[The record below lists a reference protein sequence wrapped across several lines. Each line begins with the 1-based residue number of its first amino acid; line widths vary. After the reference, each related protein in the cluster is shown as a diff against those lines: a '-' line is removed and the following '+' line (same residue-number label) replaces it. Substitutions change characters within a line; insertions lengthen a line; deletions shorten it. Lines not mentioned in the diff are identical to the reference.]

1 MAFPA
6 NSPTNTPRAQPLTT
20 ASSSATLVEHFR
32 VGMSSSDAPPVPR
45 VTQTTNPDPSAWAH
59 RLSASFG
66 AIAEQISVASQALA
80 DAPSPP
86 GDVAS
91 ALAHL
96 TARLDGI
103 EDTQARIG
111 QELANLIVRVGG
123 SPSWPGGNGHSETGV
138 EEEPRD
144 AGPVLAA
151 ESKEEHS
158 LAKVVE
164 ELRKKV
170 DQLAETVRFE
180 YVSFTLTCFS

>member
-1 MAFPA
+1 
-6 NSPTNTPRAQPLTT
+6 
-20 ASSSATLVEHFR
+20 
-32 VGMSSSDAPPVPR
+32 
-45 VTQTTNPDPSAWAH
+45 
-59 RLSASFG
+59 
-66 AIAEQISVASQALA
+66 
-80 DAPSPP
+80 
-86 GDVAS
+86 
-91 ALAHL
+91 
-96 TARLDGI
+96 
-103 EDTQARIG
+103 ARIG

-170 DQLAETVRFE
+170 DQLAETVRFDQACLYPRMRNATIAHQKNAITPLPTADGKPIINFPGTKGE
-180 YVSFTLTCFS
+180 FEHLTKERYEHILKSYGQPAKGDTAAKREATRQFLCLP